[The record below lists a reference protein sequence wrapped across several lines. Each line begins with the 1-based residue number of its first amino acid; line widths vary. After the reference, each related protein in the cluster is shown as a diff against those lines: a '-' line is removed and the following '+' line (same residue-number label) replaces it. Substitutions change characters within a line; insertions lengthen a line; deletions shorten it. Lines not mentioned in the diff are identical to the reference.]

1 MFAVHA
7 NPRKP
12 RIFIPSKYTRYTVC
26 SKHANAKSPPH
37 TADTNEWSS
46 PCTVGTP
53 PTPRQGHISVVVE
66 NKLLVHGGMAGQDIL
81 SDLHILDLGNC
92 KPVVQKSASWV

>member
-1 MFAVHA
+1 MLAIHHVNFPYH
-7 NPRKP
+7 PTC
-12 RIFIPSKYTRYTVC
+12 YLC

-53 PTPRQGHISVVVE
+53 PTHRQGHISVVVE

-81 SDLHILDLGNC
+81 SDLHILDLGMYVSNHG
-92 KPVVQKSASWV
+92 KPVVQR